1 MFFGT
6 VETELKTM
14 WFAPLMLGLGAAH
27 HQNLAKEDMELRD
40 FFAGHGLRR
49 SRLSVDRRKGKQN
62 RVGLY
67 GGKMGLACSI
77 AFEAALTPLE
87 AI

>member
-1 MFFGT
+1 MSLMRVRALRVLIFQTFFGT

-49 SRLSVDRRKGKQN
+49 SRLSVD
-62 RVGLY
+62 
-67 GGKMGLACSI
+67 
-77 AFEAALTPLE
+77 
-87 AI
+87 